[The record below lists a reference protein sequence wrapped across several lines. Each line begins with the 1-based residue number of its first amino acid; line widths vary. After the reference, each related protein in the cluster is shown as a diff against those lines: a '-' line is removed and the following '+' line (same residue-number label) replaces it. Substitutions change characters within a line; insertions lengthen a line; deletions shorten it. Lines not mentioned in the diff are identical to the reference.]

1 MYNVYQ
7 PSPPCCNGDDGRQQ
21 WVSNTGGPIKHA
33 LKLLMACMYQRNS
46 FLQDRIISVPGETK
60 KVISNQSNNNN
71 AHYYSLKLACKQKKS
86 GACEAHHSTVYWS
99 TTATTAGSWP
109 CLKSTGQWLQVTRKW
124 DAGAEMLTSGNGGPA
139 VLISTEHNLVCR
151 LQRCRNIWCK
161 LFHIRS
167 QKDQFKWSTV

>member
-86 GACEAHHSTVYWS
+86 GACEAQ
-99 TTATTAGSWP
+99 TATTLPRANEEPASGVAE
-109 CLKSTGQWLQVTRKW
+109 KT
-124 DAGAEMLTSGNGGPA
+124 DNAGASLLVA
-139 VLISTEHNLVCR
+139 VYVRCCR
-151 LQRCRNIWCK
+151 Y
-161 LFHIRS
+161 
-167 QKDQFKWSTV
+167 